1 MFAQALAMRLSRAG
15 IHYGWAIVA
24 IIFYLT
30 LTSQGCMGISGALII
45 PLTKE
50 FGWSTEQVSAALAL
64 RIVLFGLMAPFTAA
78 LIDKYGFKR
87 VLLVAVILI
96 EIGLLGALRMTELW
110 QLILFWGVIVGF
122 GTGLTAMVLVA
133 LVAARWF
140 TTRRGLAAGILSAS
154 IASGQLIFLPAAA
167 WLADHYGWRLALAPP
182 IAALLLVAILVVLFL
197 VDKPEDVGLKPYG
210 DKGDTPAHVAP
221 PAAFSRVFE
230 VLFQSI
236 RSSAFWVLASTFFV
250 CGLSTNGL
258 IQVHFISLCGD
269 YGVPA
274 VAAASTLAMMGVFDF
289 AGTVG
294 SGWLS
299 DRFDNRALL
308 SMYYGLRGLSLLYLP
323 SSAFT
328 VIGLSLFGVFY
339 GLDWIATVPPTVK
352 LTASNFGRERAGV
365 VYGWIYASH
374 MIGAAVAAW
383 GGGFFRST
391 FGTYLPAFYIA
402 GFACLIAA
410 AAVWLIG
417 RTRSVREERLVEA
430 RA

>member
-1 MFAQALAMRLSRAG
+1 MFAQALARRLSRAG

-24 IIFYLT
+24 IVFL
-30 LTSQGCMGISGALII
+30 LALAAQGCMGISGALIA

-50 FGWSTEQVSAALAL
+50 FGWSTEQISGALAL

-87 VLLVAVILI
+87 ILLIALALI
-96 EIGLLGALRMTELW
+96 AIGLIGALVMTQLW
-110 QLILFWGVIVGF
+110 QLVLFWGVIVGF

-140 TTRRGLAAGILSAS
+140 TARRGLAAGILSAS
-154 IASGQLIFLPAAA
+154 IASGQLVFLPLAA
-167 WLADHYGWRLALAPP
+167 WLAERYGWRLALAPP
-182 IAALLLVAILVVLFL
+182 ILALLLVAILVILFL
-197 VDKPEDVGLKPYG
+197 VDRPEDVGLKPYG
-210 DKGDTPAHVAP
+210 DKGDTPAHVP
-221 PAAFSRVFE
+221 PAAAFSRVFE
-230 VLFQSI
+230 VLYDSI
-236 RSSAFWVLASTFFV
+236 RSSAFWVLAGTFFV

-258 IQVHFISLCGD
+258 IQTHFISLCGD
-269 YGVPA
+269 YGVAA
-274 VAAASTLAMMGVFDF
+274 VAAASTLAMMGVFDLI
-289 AGTVG
+289 GTTG

-308 SMYYGLRGLSLLYLP
+308 SMYYGFRGLSLLYLP

-328 VIGLSLFGVFY
+328 VYGLSLFAVFY
-339 GLDWIATVPPTVK
+339 GLDWIATVPPTVR
-352 LTASNFGRERAGV
+352 LTTTHFGRERAGV
-365 VYGWIYASH
+365 TYGWIYASH

-391 FGTYLPAFYIA
+391 FNTYLPALYIA

-417 RTRSVREERLVEA
+417 RTQSARERLVEA

>member
-1 MFAQALAMRLSRAG
+1 MLAQALARRLSRAG
-15 IHYGWAIVA
+15 IHYGWATVA
-24 IIFYLT
+24 IVFLLALT
-30 LTSQGCMGISGALII
+30 TAGCMGISGALII

-50 FGWSTEQVSAALAL
+50 FGWSTEQISVALAL

-78 LIDKYGFKR
+78 LIDKYGFKSI
-87 VLLVAVILI
+87 LLIALALI
-96 EIGLLGALRMTELW
+96 GIGLIGALVMTQLW
-110 QLILFWGVIVGF
+110 QLVLFWGVIVGF

-140 TTRRGLAAGILSAS
+140 TARRGLAAGILSAS
-154 IASGQLIFLPAAA
+154 IASGQLVFLPLAA
-167 WLADHYGWRLALAPP
+167 WLAEHYGWRLALAPP
-182 IAALLLVAILVVLFL
+182 ILALLLVAILVVLFL

-221 PAAFSRVFE
+221 AAAFSRVFE
-230 VLFQSI
+230 VLYDSI
-236 RSSAFWVLASTFFV
+236 RSSAFWVLAGTFFV

-258 IQVHFISLCGD
+258 VQTHFISLCGD
-269 YGVPA
+269 YGVAP
-274 VAAASTLAMMGVFDF
+274 VAAASTLAMMGVFDLI
-289 AGTVG
+289 GTTG

-308 SMYYGLRGLSLLYLP
+308 SMYYGFRGLSLLYLP

-328 VIGLSLFGVFY
+328 VYGLSLFAAFY
-339 GLDWIATVPPTVK
+339 GLDWIATVPPTVR
-352 LTASNFGRERAGV
+352 LTTTHFGRERAGV
-365 VYGWIYASH
+365 VYGWVYASH
-374 MIGAAVAAW
+374 MIGAALAAW
-383 GGGFFRST
+383 GGGFSRTT
-391 FGTYLPAFYIA
+391 FNTYLPAFYVA

-417 RTRSVREERLVEA
+417 RTQSARVRLVEA

>member
-1 MFAQALAMRLSRAG
+1 MLAQALARRLSRAG

-24 IIFYLT
+24 IVFLLALT
-30 LTSQGCMGISGALII
+30 TNGCMGISGALII

-50 FGWSTEQVSAALAL
+50 FGWSTEQISVALAL

-87 VLLVAVILI
+87 VLLIAVTLI
-96 EIGLLGALRMTELW
+96 EIGLVGALGMTQLW
-110 QLILFWGVIVGF
+110 QLVLFWGIIVGF

-140 TTRRGLAAGILSAS
+140 TARRGLAAGILSAS
-154 IASGQLIFLPAAA
+154 IASGQLIFLPLAA
-167 WLADHYGWRLALAPP
+167 WLAERFGWRLALAPP
-182 IAALLLVAILVVLFL
+182 ILVLVPVAIVVALFM
-197 VDKPEDVGLKPYG
+197 VDRPEDVGLKPYG
-210 DKGDTPAHVAP
+210 DTGDTPAHVAP

-236 RSSAFWVLASTFFV
+236 RTSAFWVLAGTFFV

-258 IQVHFISLCGD
+258 VQTHFISLCSD

-289 AGTVG
+289 VGTIG

-308 SMYYGLRGLSLLYLP
+308 SMYYGFRGLSLLYLP
-323 SSAFT
+323 SSTFT
-328 VIGLSLFGVFY
+328 VYGLSLFAVFY
-339 GLDWIATVPPTVK
+339 GLDWIATVPPTVR
-352 LTASNFGRERAGV
+352 LSATHFGRERAGV
-365 VYGWIYASH
+365 VYGWVYASH

-383 GGGFFRST
+383 AGGFSRSN
-391 FGTYLPAFYIA
+391 FATYLPAFYGA
-402 GFACLIAA
+402 GLACLVAA

-417 RTRSVREERLVEA
+417 RTQSARERLIEA

>member
-1 MFAQALAMRLSRAG
+1 MFAQALARRLSRAG
-15 IHYGWAIVA
+15 VHYGWAIVA
-24 IIFYLT
+24 IVFLLALT
-30 LTSQGCMGISGALII
+30 TNGCMGISGALIV

-50 FGWSTEQVSAALAL
+50 FGWSTEQISVALAL

-78 LIDKYGFKR
+78 LIDKYGFKS
-87 VLLVAVILI
+87 VLLVAVTLI
-96 EIGLLGALRMTELW
+96 EIGLVGALWMTQLW
-110 QLILFWGVIVGF
+110 QLVLFWGVIVGL

-140 TTRRGLAAGILSAS
+140 TARRGLAAGILSAS
-154 IASGQLIFLPAAA
+154 IASGQLIFLPLAA
-167 WLADHYGWRLALAPP
+167 WLADRYGWRLALAPP
-182 IAALLLVAILVVLFL
+182 VLVLLLAAIVVTLFM
-197 VDKPEDVGLKPYG
+197 VDRPEDIGLKPYG

-230 VLFQSI
+230 VLRESAQTT
-236 RSSAFWVLASTFFV
+236 AFWVLAGTFFV

-258 IQVHFISLCGD
+258 VQTHFIALCGD
-269 YGVPA
+269 YGMPA

-289 AGTVG
+289 VGTIG

-308 SMYYGLRGLSLLYLP
+308 SMYYGFRGLSLLYLP
-323 SSAFT
+323 NSTFT
-328 VIGLSLFGVFY
+328 VYGLSLFAVFY
-339 GLDWIATVPPTVK
+339 GLDWIATVPPTVR
-352 LTASNFGRERAGV
+352 LSAVHFGRERTGV
-365 VYGWIYASH
+365 VYGWVYASH

-391 FGTYLPAFYIA
+391 FNTYLAAFYIA

-417 RTRSVREERLVEA
+417 RTQSARERLVEA